1 MPAPTPSAFQRAPD
15 NDQDGKGLRPVSLLA
30 GSVRQLGRRPGFALF
45 AAAILALGL
54 GAALSVLA
62 VVDAV
67 FLRPLPFPQE
77 NRVVNAWQSDLRG
90 GGARLTVTGADFLAW
105 QSETTGFDSMA
116 AVSARGFNLL
126 GGDRPERIEGAV
138 VSPGFFALLGVPPLL
153 GRASTAAAPGPRTAL
168 LSESLWRSRFSGD
181 ASAVGRTIS
190 LDGEPVEVIGVMPA
204 SFRYPATAEVWLS
217 SRTRVPEHPT
227 YPIDPETDRSR
238 HYLTVL
244 GRLRPG
250 VSLAEAQSQL
260 RVVQQRI
267 AREHPDEDGE
277 IGAMLVSLREQILGP
292 VRGLLLAL
300 LGIAALLLGVAWA
313 NVAHLFLARSANRS
327 HEVAI
332 RIALGA
338 TRASLWKLHFAES
351 ILIAAVAAAGGL
363 AIAAFLAPALV
374 LASPQAAS
382 LPPPRIS
389 AGVVF
394 AAAVLALLCG
404 ATLGLLGALRRVRT
418 AESLQEGGRTGAG
431 SRHEARVRAALIAFE
446 IALSLLLLLGAGLL
460 ERSFRLLSAV
470 DPGFQAR
477 GALAADLPLPRLRY
491 PDARSQARFAADLLR
506 KLREDPQVESAGLV
520 SRLPLSP
527 SNTVGDLALPGRE
540 SEAFPVDL
548 RLATD
553 GYAEALRIP
562 LREGRTFT
570 SGDLLAGAP
579 PVAVINEA
587 AARRAFPDGKSL
599 GQRILVWGEKV
610 PSEVVGVVGNVRH
623 LGLEAEPRPE
633 AWRPVGA
640 VGWSNLSLAVRVRGS
655 AGYSGLRPP
664 PVAAAA
670 RSSVAAAAGAVR
682 EAIASIDREL
692 PVVRLEP
699 MQDRT
704 LRSLAPREFAL
715 ELLASMALVAAL
727 LATAG
732 VHGVTTYL
740 VAQRRREL
748 GVRLALGATPRGIV
762 RFVVGEM
769 MAPVAA
775 GCVFGI
781 AAGIGLSR
789 FARGFLY
796 GVAPTDP
803 VTFFVLPVLLAIVA
817 GIATATAAGRA
828 ARVDPAESLRSS

>member
-1 MPAPTPSAFQRAPD
+1 M
-15 NDQDGKGLRPVSLLA
+15 SLLA
-30 GSVRQLGRRPGFALF
+30 GSVRQLGRRPGFTLF
-45 AAAILALGL
+45 AAGVLALGL

-77 NRVVNAWQSDLRG
+77 ERLVDAWQSDLHG

-105 QSETTGFDSMA
+105 QSEATGFDRMA

-126 GGDRPERIEGAV
+126 GGDRPERIEGAI

-153 GRASTAAAPGPRTAL
+153 GRALTAGPPGPRSAL

-181 ASAVGRTIS
+181 ASVVGRTIS

-244 GRLRPG
+244 GRLRAG

-260 RVVQQRI
+260 RVVQDRL
-267 AREHPDEDGE
+267 AREHPDEDGDAS
-277 IGAMLVSLREQILGP
+277 AMLVPLREQIFGP

-332 RIALGA
+332 RVALGA

-374 LASPQAAS
+374 AASPQAAT

-389 AGVVF
+389 IGVV
-394 AAAVLALLCG
+394 AAAAMLALLCG
-404 ATLGLLGALRRVRT
+404 ASLGLLGALRRVRT

-431 SRHEARVRAALIAFE
+431 SRRQSRVRAALIAFE

-460 ERSFRLLSAV
+460 ERSFRRIAAV
-470 DPGFQAR
+470 DPGFQPR

-527 SNTVGDLALPGRE
+527 SNTVGELALPGRE
-540 SEAFPVDL
+540 SEAFPIDL

-570 SGDLLAGAP
+570 AGDLLPGAP
-579 PVAVINEA
+579 PVALINEA
-587 AARRAFPDGKSL
+587 AARRAFPDGKAL
-599 GQRILVWGEKV
+599 GQRILIWGEKA
-610 PSEVVGVVGNVRH
+610 PSEIVGVVGNVRH
-623 LGLEAEPRPE
+623 VGLEAEPRPE

-655 AGYSGLRPP
+655 PG
-664 PVAAAA
+664 
-670 RSSVAAAAGAVR
+670 AAAGAVR
-682 EAIASIDREL
+682 ETIASIDREL

-704 LRSLAPREFAL
+704 LRSLLPREFTL
-715 ELLASMALVAAL
+715 ELLASMALLAAL
-727 LATAG
+727 LAAAG

-762 RFVVGEM
+762 RFVVREM
-769 MAPVAA
+769 MTPVAA

-803 VTFFVLPVLLAIVA
+803 VTFLVLPVLLAAIA
-817 GIATATAAGRA
+817 ALATAAAAGRA